1 MHCFDLPKHLVKT
14 YWSKP
19 HFLCCIQIIHDHTVY
34 SKKIYRKPWFWGI
47 LTYSSVFRKL
57 AGKPVSDIATSSIM
71 LCHASRLFPLAASPA
86 KRLGLLVCGSFCC
99 RSSNH
104 NAPPLRRLVLWQ
116 TGSRWLV
123 LSTVAH
129 GHIKSHIYL
138 LRWWLGKWCSTLWH
152 KMNHR
157 QKTLL
162 FDAFCAL
169 FRLKRDR
176 WIHESQAQQSKRT

>member
-1 MHCFDLPKHLVKT
+1 MLHT
-14 YWSKP
+14 
-19 HFLCCIQIIHDHTVY
+19 DHTVY
-34 SKKIYRKPWFWGI
+34 SKKIYRKTWFWGI

-86 KRLGLLVCGSFCC
+86 QRLGLLVCGVRAQSCSSFCC

-104 NAPPLRRLVLWQ
+104 NAPPLATPRSMTNGLTLTGVEHRSTRAHQIPHLPASMMTWQ
-116 TGSRWLV
+116 
-123 LSTVAH
+123 
-129 GHIKSHIYL
+129 
-138 LRWWLGKWCSTLWH
+138 
-152 KMNHR
+152 MM
-157 QKTLL
+157 
-162 FDAFCAL
+162 FDFVTQDESSSKNIAFCAL

>member
-1 MHCFDLPKHLVKT
+1 MLHT
-14 YWSKP
+14 
-19 HFLCCIQIIHDHTVY
+19 DHTVY
-34 SKKIYRKPWFWGI
+34 SKKIYRKTWFWGI

-86 KRLGLLVCGSFCC
+86 QRLGLLVCGVRAQSCSTFCC

-162 FDAFCAL
+162 FAL
-169 FRLKRDR
+169 YSGWREIDEFMKAKLSRAKGHRILMIFGSR
-176 WIHESQAQQSKRT
+176 AP